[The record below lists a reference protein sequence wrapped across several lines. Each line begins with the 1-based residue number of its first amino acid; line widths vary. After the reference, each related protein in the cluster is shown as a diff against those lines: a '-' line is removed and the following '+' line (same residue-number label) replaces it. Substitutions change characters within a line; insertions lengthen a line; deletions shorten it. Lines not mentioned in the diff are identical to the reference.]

1 MTPSRRRL
9 LLVDDIRAYAAQLAD
24 SYRATE
30 TVYRKTRNGRTK
42 LVGVH
47 TETHDGLL
55 VQLAEVAVHGV
66 TSSTD
71 NPGARPVPQSKP
83 PGHWEAIGRGAAIA
97 AEAARWCWDL
107 ELPLRDTTQGN
118 IRQLAGA
125 AGEPRIVDDDQAAA
139 LCRSLRLWRA
149 QAQALIGW
157 TSEAYRP
164 RATCPILTCG
174 KPGTLR
180 VNLARKSAFCT
191 ECLSV
196 WDDVDGSITVLA
208 EWISAQ
214 TDARVVTAERIRS
227 GHSGHGGAWLPDH
240 PNGQIHGSGF
250 AGMSE
255 SGA

>member
-1 MTPSRRRL
+1 MTPSRRRQ
-9 LLVDDIRAYAAQLAD
+9 LLVDDIRAYAAQLTD
-24 SYRATE
+24 CYRAHE
-30 TVYRKTRNGRTK
+30 TLYTKTRGGRTK

-55 VQLAEVAVHGV
+55 AQLAEIAVHGV

-71 NPGARPVPQSKP
+71 NPGARPVPQSTP
-83 PGHWEAIGRGAAIA
+83 PGHWEALGRGAAIA

-107 ELPLRDTTQGN
+107 DLPLRDTTQGN
-118 IRQLAGA
+118 IRQLAAA
-125 AGEPRIVDDDQAAA
+125 AGELRIVDDDQVAA
-139 LCRSLRLWRA
+139 LCRAMRLWRA

-174 KPGTLR
+174 KADTLR
-180 VNLARKSAFCT
+180 VNLARKSAFCL

-196 WDDVDGSITVLA
+196 WDDVDGSINVLA
-208 EWISAQ
+208 EHIAAQ
-214 TDARVVTAERIRS
+214 TEARAVTTERIRS

-240 PNGQIHGSGF
+240 PNGQNDGPGF